1 VLSLLPPVLW
11 IFLFQFGA
19 WLGIS
24 RAIVILAGLPLGS
37 IGLFLWRR
45 DRNAHPQRVI
55 LRFLSMLLN
64 VGLIA
69 GSLISI
75 AIAIFVFIKYNAG
88 HFH

>member
-1 VLSLLPPVLW
+1 MPSLLPPVLW
-11 IFLFQFGA
+11 ILLFQFGA

-24 RAIVILAGLPLGS
+24 RVIVILSGLPLGS
-37 IGLFLWRR
+37 IGVLLWRR
-45 DRNAHPQRVI
+45 DRNTHPQRVA

-69 GSLISI
+69 GSLIFI
-75 AIAIFVFIKYNAG
+75 AIAVFVFMKYNAG